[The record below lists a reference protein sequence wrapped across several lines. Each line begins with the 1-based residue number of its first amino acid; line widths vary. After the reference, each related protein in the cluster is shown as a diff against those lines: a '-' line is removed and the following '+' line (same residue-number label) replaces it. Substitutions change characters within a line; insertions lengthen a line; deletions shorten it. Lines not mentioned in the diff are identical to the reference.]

1 MTDLPGGPGRPL
13 VLLAH
18 GTRSSA
24 GVAVVRDVAAAV
36 GRAIGQDVPVGFV
49 DVCGPTADE
58 VLEGVAQPVVV
69 PFFLTSGFHVRVD
82 VPEALGRADRAV
94 GTAALGRSPEVVT
107 ALAQRLQETLD
118 GSAVDALLLGGAGSS
133 DVRARQEVH
142 CLAALLSA
150 ATGVR
155 ARAGFLSGPGPSAAE
170 TLADLRASG
179 ADRVAAVSLLLAPG
193 EFHRRLAAVGADVTT
208 EPLGVHPAL
217 VDLVVRRY
225 RSAG

>member
-24 GVAVVRDVAAAV
+24 GVAVVRDVATAV
-36 GRAIGQDVPVGFV
+36 GREIGQDVPVGFV

-58 VLEGVAQPVVV
+58 VLQGVAAPVVV
-69 PFFLTSGFHVRVD
+69 PYFLTSGFHVRVD
-82 VPEALGRADRAV
+82 VPEAVGRADRAV
-94 GTAALGRSPEVVT
+94 ATAALGRSPEVVT
-107 ALAQRLQETLD
+107 ALTQRLQEALD
-118 GSAVDALLLGGAGSS
+118 GSTVDALLLGGAGSS
-133 DVRARQEVH
+133 DARARQEVH

-155 ARAGFLSGPGPSAAE
+155 ARAGFLSGPGPSAVQ
-170 TLADLRASG
+170 TLDDLRAAG

-208 EPLGVHPAL
+208 APLAVHPAL

-225 RSAG
+225 RAAG

>member
-36 GRAIGQDVPVGFV
+36 GREIGQDVPVGFV

-58 VLEGVAQPVVV
+58 VLQGVAAPVVV
-69 PFFLTSGFHVRVD
+69 PYFLTSGFHVRVD
-82 VPEALGRADRAV
+82 VPEAVGRADRAV
-94 GTAALGRSPEVVT
+94 ATAALGRSPEVVT
-107 ALAQRLQETLD
+107 ALTQRLQEALD
-118 GSAVDALLLGGAGSS
+118 GSTVDALLLGGAGSS
-133 DVRARQEVH
+133 DARARQEVH

-155 ARAGFLSGPGPSAAE
+155 ARAGFLSGPGPSAVQ
-170 TLADLRASG
+170 TLDDLRAAG

-208 EPLGVHPAL
+208 APLAVHPAL

-225 RSAG
+225 RGAG